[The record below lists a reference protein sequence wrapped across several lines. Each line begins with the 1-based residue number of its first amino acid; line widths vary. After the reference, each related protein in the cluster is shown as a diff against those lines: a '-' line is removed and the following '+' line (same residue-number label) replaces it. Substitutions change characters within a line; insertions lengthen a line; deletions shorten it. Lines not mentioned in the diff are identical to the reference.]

1 MSIDF
6 KSTKGIFQQIA
17 DNLCQQ
23 ILEGKLPPG
32 ERVPSVRDLAVEYE
46 VNRNT
51 LLRTYS
57 ILESAGIIVNKRGI
71 GFFVADN
78 AVELIRTTQKNE
90 FFSNDLPEFMRKVEL
105 LQLTETDLSELLIL
119 IKNNSKI

>member
-23 ILEGKLPPG
+23 ILEGKLLPD
-32 ERVPSVRDLAVEYE
+32 ERVSSVRDLAVEYE

-78 AVELIRTTQKNE
+78 AAELIRTTQKNE